1 MKTITTPFYC
11 LLTVAAL
18 ISCAQSARSATSSA
32 ALAILAF
39 KSCEDAVTKNLEH
52 TTLPIR
58 KDYGIKL
65 FVTTNP
71 RAPKTTNVVV
81 WIEDGP
87 GLKPLKP
94 ENPRITAVC
103 VNKQL
108 NLPTQDKGEIQF
120 QSKSGDTIKF
130 RFHLENLTISKW
142 KKKMVG
148 GVALANDSIMMMD
161 FPAGSPPPPPPPL
174 TLAYWPPCLPTKTV
188 HLEDDP
194 SNANHKET
202 EITFDF
208 STCANPTL
216 TTTLYYA
223 YELVLTQ
230 YPAGGGAP
238 ADYPIDPLIINKP

>member
-1 MKTITTPFYC
+1 MKTITTPFSC

-18 ISCAQSARSATSSA
+18 FSCAQSAHSAASSA
-32 ALAILAF
+32 ALSILAF
-39 KSCEDAVTKNLEH
+39 KSCDDAVTKNPEH

-58 KDYGIKL
+58 KDYDIKL
-65 FVTTNP
+65 FITNNR
-71 RAPKTTNVVV
+71 RAPMTTNVVV

-87 GLKPLKP
+87 GPAP

-103 VNKQL
+103 VNKKP
-108 NLPTQDKGEIQF
+108 NPPTAPKGQILF
-120 QSKSGDTIKF
+120 QSKPGDTIKF

-142 KKKMVG
+142 RKKMVG
-148 GVALANDSIMMMD
+148 GAALANDSIMMLD

-188 HLEDDP
+188 HLENDP

-202 EITFDF
+202 EINFDF

-223 YELVLTQ
+223 YELVLAQ

-238 ADYPIDPLIINKP
+238 TDYPIDPLIINKP